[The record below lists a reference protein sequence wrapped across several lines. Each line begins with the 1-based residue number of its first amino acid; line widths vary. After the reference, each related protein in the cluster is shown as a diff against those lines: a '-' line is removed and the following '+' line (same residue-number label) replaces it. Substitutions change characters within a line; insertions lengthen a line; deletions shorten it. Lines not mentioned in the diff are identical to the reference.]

1 MQDAG
6 DQPSGSGD
14 QGPSGLDRQSGG
26 PSIPGRALQDIGLVS
41 ALLPAADAYESA
53 DEFVLELEVP
63 GFDEQELSIEVF
75 DHTLKISGE
84 RSETT
89 AAGTK
94 FRLRERLDRKF
105 ERRVDLPRDAD
116 TEHIKAV
123 FDMGVLKVQVPK
135 RQTVTRHMVAISK
148 PGRPTGG

>member
-1 MQDAG
+1 MTAQ
-6 DQPSGSGD
+6 
-14 QGPSGLDRQSGG
+14 
-26 PSIPGRALQDIGLVS
+26 
-41 ALLPAADAYESA
+41 
-53 DEFVLELEVP
+53 VP